1 MSNPTIIKHFFGSI
15 ENQQEFYGNRFSIDR
30 YYKNSASKL
39 FELLCNAQEFNG
51 SSPFPFLAFY
61 VILFQNR
68 KTGEIVDTTL
78 AWKEIFHVLTMEN
91 NLLLSSIL
99 NQVGREF
106 FSIFFL
112 QRMDGSF
119 QLLLAYQGY
128 KPNAKVNILHGCNVT
143 IATNGNGDYK
153 ITKVSDL
160 SREEIDRLCTHT
172 DVVVSDESSQGE
184 VRIHDIQQ
192 FPNLSAEVSE
202 EDLSQVVSAE
212 VSVEDLSQVDT
223 AEISEEDPSQVV
235 SAVVSEEDPSDLEKR
250 IEDLKKEIE
259 LLQKLA
265 KIKELEKERNLLKAS
280 LNKVSNESLIRK
292 VPRSSWDVDS
302 DTEEEEE
309 VNDGV
314 NAVSNEVSNEVSN
327 GL

>member
-1 MSNPTIIKHFFGSI
+1 M
-15 ENQQEFYGNRFSIDR
+15 IDK

-39 FELLCNAQEFNG
+39 FELFCNAQEFNH
-51 SSPFPFLAFY
+51 SSTFPFLAFY

-106 FSIFFL
+106 FSIYFL
-112 QRMDGSF
+112 QRMDGCF

-160 SREEIDRLCTHT
+160 SHEEIDRLCTHT

-184 VRIHDIQQ
+184 VRIDDIHQ
-192 FPNLSAEVSE
+192 FPNLSGVVSAEDLSHVDSAEDLSHVVSADIPSQVVSA
-202 EDLSQVVSAE
+202 EDLSQVVSAD
-212 VSVEDLSQVDT
+212 V
-223 AEISEEDPSQVV
+223 PSQVV
-235 SAVVSEEDPSDLEKR
+235 SAEDPSDLEKR
-250 IEDLKKEIE
+250 ITELTKEIE

-292 VPRSSWDVDS
+292 VPISSWDVASDS
-302 DTEEEEE
+302 EQEEE

-314 NAVSNEVSNEVSN
+314 NAVSNEVSNV
-327 GL
+327 L